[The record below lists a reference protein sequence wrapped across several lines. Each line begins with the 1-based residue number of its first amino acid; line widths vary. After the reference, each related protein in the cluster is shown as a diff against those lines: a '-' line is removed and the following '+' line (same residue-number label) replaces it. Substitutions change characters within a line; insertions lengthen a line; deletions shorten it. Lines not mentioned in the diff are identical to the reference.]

1 MKSVPLIQKGK
12 RVTIPL
18 IMTIIRD
25 CGSKK
30 SESALP
36 APVLRPRGG
45 QALKLGN
52 YKLLY
57 VKKHLEKIFPKCFS
71 IYNFFLLIHCVA
83 AHLSPMTTGAPP

>member
-1 MKSVPLIQKGK
+1 VNMASRKNLVKSVPLIQKGK

-45 QALKLGN
+45 A
-52 YKLLY
+52 
-57 VKKHLEKIFPKCFS
+57 
-71 IYNFFLLIHCVA
+71 
-83 AHLSPMTTGAPP
+83 GAEAGQLQIVVC